1 MLKLAEARD
10 EIGATIYTTVC
21 HTERNTRILLH
32 KPFNVYL
39 TYTAY
44 CLAPPGVY
52 WLIGCGAS
60 SICFHPPTSSV
71 YPTLY
76 AGEILR
82 VSESS
87 AALRLCTPPWGTK
100 IKGGERGVAGCE
112 SGMSR

>member
-1 MLKLAEARD
+1 
-10 EIGATIYTTVC
+10 
-21 HTERNTRILLH
+21 
-32 KPFNVYL
+32 
-39 TYTAY
+39 
-44 CLAPPGVY
+44 
-52 WLIGCGAS
+52 
-60 SICFHPPTSSV
+60 V